1 MTAIQPKRKSVAI
14 SQMALAARLNVTQG
28 AISQW
33 EKGATKPS
41 TGNLI
46 LMAEIFGCTIDELI
60 DRKES

>member
-1 MTAIQPKRKSVAI
+1 MTAIETKRKSVGM
-14 SQMALAARLNVTQG
+14 SQMALAARLNVTQS

-46 LMAEIFGCTIDELI
+46 RMSEIFGCTIDELI